1 MKKALV
7 VLVALAFLAGSSLA
21 AVAAMG
27 PTEVKLPAKMMGTVT
42 FPHAKHR
49 KLVKDCKTCH
59 HKGVAAG
66 ACRSCQTATRPPS
79 SRSSPTSSAK
89 AATRKKTA
97 PPAATTATR
106 SSRQADIVP

>member
-42 FPHAKHR
+42 FPHAKHQ

-66 ACRSCQTATRPPS
+66 ACRSCHNGDKAPKFKVVAHKLCKGCHKKENG
-79 SRSSPTSSAK
+79 PTSCHDCH
-89 AATRKKTA
+89 KK
-97 PPAATTATR
+97 
-106 SSRQADIVP
+106 